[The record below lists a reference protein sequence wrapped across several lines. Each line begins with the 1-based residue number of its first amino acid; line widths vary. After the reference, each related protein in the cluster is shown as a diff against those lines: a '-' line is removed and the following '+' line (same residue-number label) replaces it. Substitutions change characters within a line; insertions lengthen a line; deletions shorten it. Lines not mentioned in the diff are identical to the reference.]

1 LNDLNESRKNVF
13 LAVTLALL
21 VLALSNYLFPPPRP
35 VEEPAKRPAA
45 AAPAPAPVTVPAALA
60 PGGVAQ
66 PYAPRTVTVRSP
78 LYEYR
83 FSTRG
88 GALTGAQLLRFAS
101 YVDPGKVQ
109 LVPRGANDVLAHR
122 VAAGR
127 DTLDLRSLEFRPS
140 ADRLELR
147 AGGPAQHLTFTA
159 AAPNGAQVQVRY
171 TFRPNDYLVN
181 VAGQITGVPGD
192 ARLLTGLGTGLA
204 LNDDREHA
212 TEREMQVAAW
222 IGEDVERLHLQK
234 VEGVDT
240 LPGTAKWVGLKDRY
254 FLLGT
259 VAGGQ
264 SAFER
269 VLVRNLPDERYPSAG
284 KPRVAPRAQV
294 TTVLPLAAGGR
305 FAYDAYMGPLEHDR
319 LVAIGHGLEEVNPY
333 GYRWLRPIVRP
344 ISAVVLWTLHELH
357 ALGLSFGWVLILFG
371 VLVRLVTWPLN
382 AKAMRAQMK
391 NMAVQPLMQARM
403 KEIQTRY
410 ADDPREQQQEMMKM
424 YKELGVNPLS
434 MLSGC
439 LPLLIPFPVLIT
451 LFFVFQSAIEFRGTS
466 WGWLP
471 DLSLRDPF
479 YLLPVFLVVS
489 MFALQYVST
498 KMSGMEQNAQTKMMM
513 YTMPVMMGGF
523 FLFMPSGLNLYYAST
538 NVASLP
544 QQLLIARE
552 RRRAT
557 EAQKAEEAAKA
568 KAAAKPAGRGK
579 RR

>member
-1 LNDLNESRKNVF
+1 MNDLNESRKNVF
-13 LAVTLALL
+13 LAVTLALA
-21 VLALSNYLFPPPRP
+21 VLALTNYLFPPVRRA
-35 VEEPAKRPAA
+35 EGPATRPAA
-45 AAPAPAPVTVPAALA
+45 TAPAAVTAPAALA
-60 PGGVAQ
+60 GGGTGQ
-66 PYAPRTVTVRSP
+66 PFVPRTVTVKSP
-78 LYEYR
+78 LYEYS

-101 YVDPGKVQ
+101 YVDAGRVQ
-109 LVPRGANDVLAHR
+109 LVPRGTDDVLAYR

-140 ADRLELR
+140 AERIDLR
-147 AGGPAQHLTFTA
+147 AGGPAQNLTFTA

-181 VAGQITGVPGD
+181 VAGQITGVPGG
-192 ARLLTGLGTGLA
+192 ARLITGLGPGLA
-204 LNDDREHA
+204 LHDAREHA

-222 IGEDVERLHLQK
+222 IDDDVERLHLQK
-234 VEGVDT
+234 VQGVDT
-240 LPGTAKWVGLKDRY
+240 LPGAAKWVGFKDRY

-259 VAGGQ
+259 IAGGQ
-264 SAFER
+264 SSYER
-269 VLVRNLPDERYPSAG
+269 VLVRDVADERYPGPG
-284 KPRVAPRAQV
+284 KARVAPRAQV

-319 LVAIGHGLEEVNPY
+319 MVAIGHGLEEVNPY
-333 GYRWLRPIVRP
+333 GYRWLRPVVRP
-344 ISAVVLWTLHELH
+344 ISAVVIWALGKLHS
-357 ALGLSFGWVLILFG
+357 LGLSFGWVLILFG

-391 NMAVQPLMQARM
+391 NMAVQPVMQARM

-439 LPLLIPFPVLIT
+439 LPMLIPFPVLIT

-479 YLLPVFLVVS
+479 YLLPLFLVAS
-489 MFALQYVST
+489 MFALQFVST
-498 KMSGMEQNAQTKMMM
+498 RMSGMEQNAQAKMMM
-513 YTMPVMMGGF
+513 YTMPLMMGGF

-538 NVASLP
+538 NLASLP

-552 RRRAT
+552 RRRAS
-557 EAQKAEEAAKA
+557 EAQKAEEAARA
-568 KAAAKPAGRGK
+568 KAAVKPAARA
-579 RR
+579 RRR